1 MSRKIS
7 PSQLKSKLRQIEN
20 KQRQAVNQYN
30 QAVRKHNQN
39 VRKAINDYNN
49 EVRRYNARV
58 KANHQ
63 KVINELNRLT
73 SRPTTIRYQVL
84 HTSTLALNTSYQN
97 LDAREHEFENFA
109 FGNEFLDLSE
119 KENANSL
126 VVSNV
131 LEGEDDGQYTSV
143 NEEELAS
150 TSITDELSQ
159 ISLELD
165 NRWKGAL
172 FSLSPK
178 NPDASRHFCTSSREI
193 FIQILDNY
201 APDAVVLTRFPN
213 CDKTEN
219 GQPTRR
225 WKIKHILV
233 NAGLISEE
241 AVDFVDE
248 DIRNI
253 LQLFRVFNDGTHG
266 SSDRYEF
273 AKLVAI
279 KERVES
285 GISYLSAICTHA

>member
-1 MSRKIS
+1 MARKIS
-7 PSQLKSKLRQIEN
+7 SSQLKSKLRQIEN
-20 KQRQAVNQYN
+20 KQRQAINQYN
-30 QAVRKHNQN
+30 QAMRKHNQN

-58 KANHQ
+58 RADRQ
-63 KVINELNRLT
+63 RSINEFNRLS
-73 SRPTTIRYQVL
+73 SRTTVRYQVL
-84 HTSTLALNTSYQN
+84 YTSTLALNTSYQN
-97 LDAREHEFENFA
+97 LEAREHEFENLA

-126 VVSNV
+126 AVSNV
-131 LEGEDDGQYTSV
+131 LEGEIGQDTFT
-143 NEEELAS
+143 NEDELSS

-159 ISLELD
+159 ISLDLD

-178 NPDASRHFCTSSREI
+178 NPDASRHFCTSAREI

-213 CDKTEN
+213 CDKTEK

-233 NAGLISEE
+233 NAGIVSEE
-241 AVDFVDE
+241 AMDFVDE

-253 LQLFRVFNDGTHG
+253 LELFRVFNDGTHG
-266 SSDRYEF
+266 SSSKYEF
-273 AKLVAI
+273 TKLVAI

-285 GISYLSAICTHA
+285 GISYLSAICRHA

>member
-1 MSRKIS
+1 
-7 PSQLKSKLRQIEN
+7 
-20 KQRQAVNQYN
+20 
-30 QAVRKHNQN
+30 
-39 VRKAINDYNN
+39 
-49 EVRRYNARV
+49 V
-58 KANHQ
+58 KANRQ

-73 SRPTTIRYQVL
+73 SRTTVRYQVL

-97 LDAREHEFENFA
+97 LEAHEHEFEDLT

-126 VVSNV
+126 TVSNV
-131 LEGEDDGQYTSV
+131 LEGADVQDTSV
-143 NEEELAS
+143 NEDELAS

-159 ISLELD
+159 ISLDLD

-201 APDAVVLTRFPN
+201 APDAAVLTRFPT

-233 NAGLISEE
+233 NAGIVSEE

-253 LQLFRVFNDGTHG
+253 LQLFRVFNEGTHG
-266 SSDRYEF
+266 SSGRHEF

-285 GISYLSAICTHA
+285 GISYLSSICTHAQ

>member
-1 MSRKIS
+1 MARKIT
-7 PSQLKSKLRQIEN
+7 PSQLKSQLRQIES
-20 KQRQAVNQYN
+20 KQRQAINQYN

-39 VRKAINDYNN
+39 VHRAINDYNN
-49 EVRRYNARV
+49 EVRRYNSRV
-58 KANHQ
+58 RANRQ
-63 KVINELNRLT
+63 KVINELKGLTNR
-73 SRPTTIRYQVL
+73 TTVRYQVL
-84 HTSTLALNTSYQN
+84 HTSTLTLNTSYQN
-97 LDAREHEFENFA
+97 LEAREHEFENLT

-126 VVSNV
+126 AVSNA
-131 LEGEDDGQYTSV
+131 LEGEREQDTPT
-143 NEEELAS
+143 NEEELTS
-150 TSITDELSQ
+150 TSITDELAR
-159 ISLELD
+159 ISLDLD

-172 FSLSPK
+172 FSLSPR
-178 NPDASRHFCTSSREI
+178 NPDASRHFCTSAREI

-201 APDAVVLTRFPN
+201 APDAAVLTRYPN
-213 CDKTEN
+213 CDKTEKD
-219 GQPTRR
+219 QPTRR

-233 NAGLISEE
+233 NADIISEE

-248 DIRNI
+248 DIQNI

-266 SSDRYEF
+266 PTGRYEF